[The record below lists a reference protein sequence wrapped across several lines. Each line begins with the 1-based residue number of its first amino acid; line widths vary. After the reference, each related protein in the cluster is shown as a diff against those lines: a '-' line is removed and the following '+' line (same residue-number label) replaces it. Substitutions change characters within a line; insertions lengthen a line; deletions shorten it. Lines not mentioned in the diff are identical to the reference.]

1 MKYYSNNGFYDSNI
15 HQEIPPGAVEISD
28 DYWSKLLEE
37 QAAGKRIM
45 TGSDGIPIAV
55 EPPQPTLE
63 ERKAA
68 AVDQLWTNYKSH
80 QQKYVDPEDLTLA
93 TVCAANGSAKGAA
106 VQAWV
111 MRLWADYYQVRDR
124 IDAAHDIGELGS
136 INLAPDPENVPPYT
150 IRELNEEAA
159 AALAAQQNN
168 QEETP

>member
-1 MKYYSNNGFYDSNI
+1 MKYYFEDAFYAPGISP
-15 HQEIPPGAVEISD
+15 EIPAGAVEISD
-28 DYWSKLLEE
+28 EYWSELLSA
-37 QAAGKRIM
+37 QSAGKRI
-45 TGSDGIPIAV
+45 TAGADGIPIAV
-55 EPPQPTLE
+55 EPPPPTLE

-93 TVCAANGSAKGAA
+93 TLCAAQGSAKGAA
-106 VQAWV
+106 VQQWV
-111 MRLWADYYQVRDR
+111 MALWSDYYQVRDR